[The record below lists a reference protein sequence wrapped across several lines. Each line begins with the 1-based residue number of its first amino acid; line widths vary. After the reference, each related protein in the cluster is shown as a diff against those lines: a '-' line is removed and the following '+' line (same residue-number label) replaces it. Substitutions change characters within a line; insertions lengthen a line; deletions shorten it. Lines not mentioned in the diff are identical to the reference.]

1 VLKDPDVDIEEVMAG
16 TVSSK
21 EPSVGSDK
29 LTPYGKSASAA
40 RNHQEDSTSAPR
52 VRQPSESRIERI
64 ARRAHEI
71 YEARGG
77 QHGKA
82 MEDWLQAE
90 REIDAEMDAGR

>member
-1 VLKDPDVDIEEVMAG
+1 MRPARVRQSARAIALVLKDPDVKPEEVMAG

-29 LTPYGKSASAA
+29 VAPYGKSASAPQ
-40 RNHQEDSTSAPR
+40 NHQEDSTSARR

-71 YEARGG
+71 YDARGG
-77 QHGKA
+77 QPGKA
-82 MEDWLQAE
+82 MED
-90 REIDAEMDAGR
+90 G